1 MLVDRRPIR
10 LPVPVHDPVGVLLSR
25 AHSRRGPPSVVL
37 APALPG
43 DRPAGPGPA
52 TETDTMTSPTTARP
66 RLRALGVGAL
76 LSALLTVLLASPA
89 SAHDALVGS
98 DPAEGS
104 PLATTPARVTLT
116 FAETPQPGLTTLTVL
131 GPGGTRWERGEVT
144 VDGSRVSIAVAPLGP
159 AGPYEIGYRVVSDDG
174 HPVAGSVA
182 FILTA
187 PGPGVA
193 PAAPSSPAAPGPSP
207 VASSSP
213 STPPDGG
220 GVPTWAIVLVAVVV
234 VAGTVTV
241 VARRRT

>member
-1 MLVDRRPIR
+1 
-10 LPVPVHDPVGVLLSR
+10 
-25 AHSRRGPPSVVL
+25 
-37 APALPG
+37 
-43 DRPAGPGPA
+43 
-52 TETDTMTSPTTARP
+52 MTSPTTARP

-104 PLATTPARVTLT
+104 ALATTPARVTLT

-187 PGPGVA
+187 PGPA